1 MFIAYS
7 KHETIRDPFCNW
19 KSVKLCSCSYRNLC
33 CTNSKWWLDSYCICH
48 RCVYGIVNATSVRR
62 YLKHVLLV
70 CALLVHVQ
78 NWKCQLAWWFKNKLV
93 YYIFQLRTILS
104 FPRKYW
110 RKYSEYVISICLYA
124 LNFSNC
130 DHIFTFIFTSTE
142 YVLLYLSLKAKCDS
156 YLNRNWQ
163 DWNLYDP
170 VL

>member
-48 RCVYGIVNATSVRR
+48 RCVYGIVNATS
-62 YLKHVLLV
+62 
-70 CALLVHVQ
+70 
-78 NWKCQLAWWFKNKLV
+78 KCSKVFKTRVIGLCITCTCTKLEMSWWFKNKLV
-93 YYIFQLRTILS
+93 YYIFQFRTILS

-130 DHIFTFIFTSTE
+130 DHIFTLIFTSTE
-142 YVLLYLSLKAKCDS
+142 YVLLYLSLKAKCVS
-156 YLNRNWQ
+156 YLNRN
-163 DWNLYDP
+163 
-170 VL
+170 